1 MTDRSWNIVFIL
13 IAALVVAASLF
24 PFLWF
29 VATSLK
35 TQMEVTAIPPT
46 LVPSWSLDFYRSAL
60 WDYNLLHFLK
70 NSLIVAGLA
79 TLGTLSISLFA
90 GYALARLPIRHKPLI
105 MGSLLLV
112 SMFPQISIAGPVWKI
127 LDSLGWLNTYQGLI
141 LPYITLTLPLG
152 VWIMAGFFR
161 ELPQELEDSARVDGC
176 GHFQTLFR
184 IIIPLAAPGVFTAA
198 ILVFIYAWNE
208 FFFALLI
215 MTRQPYQT
223 LPVGI
228 ALFQGQYTIPWGE
241 IAAASTIATIP
252 LVLMVLLFQ
261 RRIVR
266 GLSAG
271 AIKG

>member
-1 MTDRSWNIVFIL
+1 MMDRTWNVIFVL
-13 IAALVVAASLF
+13 VAGLVVVARLF

-35 TQMEVTAIPPT
+35 TQMEVTAIPPV
-46 LVPSWSLDFYRSAL
+46 LLPSWSLDFYRSAL
-60 WDYNLLHFLK
+60 WDYNILHFLK
-70 NSLIVAGLA
+70 NSLIVAGMA
-79 TLGTLSISLFA
+79 TLGTLSISVFA

-184 IIIPLAAPGVFTAA
+184 IIIPLAAPGV
-198 ILVFIYAWNE
+198 
-208 FFFALLI
+208 
-215 MTRQPYQT
+215 
-223 LPVGI
+223 
-228 ALFQGQYTIPWGE
+228 WGE